1 MHYAPPPHVTQNWTV
16 TKPAASGRRGIV
28 ASQSRDAAEVGIA
41 VLEAGGNAI
50 DAAVAVGLAL
60 PTVEPWNSGLGGIGF
75 AVVHRAGERR
85 AEVVDFGPVAPRGLN
100 PGLFK
105 LTGGRRDELFSWP
118 EVVGD
123 ANIHGPLSV
132 AIPSTVAGYRL
143 MHERWGKMPLA
154 DIITPAIALA
164 ERGLARDWFT
174 TVKIAGVAATL
185 AKYAESARIY
195 LPGGFPPVGPD
206 QGNPGYF
213 RLGNLA
219 ATLGRLREAGL
230 RDFYEGDI
238 AASIVSDLAAMG
250 GVLSAADLRGCQAR
264 VVPAMEIG
272 WHGRVLQLATGLTA
286 APTLAAVLNRMAEV
300 PTAGRPDAAWYAALA
315 GSLKAAYAER
325 LSGLGDAEPMAAETC
340 TTHFTVCDEAGTM
353 VAVTSTL
360 LSTMGSRVVLPQ
372 SGVLLNNGIMWFDP
386 RPGQANSIAPG
397 KRPLTNMCPIV
408 LASEDRPI
416 LAAGASGGRRIM
428 AAVFQMMAYVADFG
442 MDPQAAAH
450 HPRIDVSG
458 PDNITADMR
467 LGAEIIA
474 ALRDLGPVEVVEHR
488 TAPANFACPNLI
500 LQRDDGTR
508 EGISD
513 VMSPWSAALAQP
525 A

>member
-1 MHYAPPPHVTQNWTV
+1 MHYTPPPHVTQHWTV
-16 TKPAASGRRGIV
+16 TKPSATGRRGIV
-28 ASQSRDAAEVGIA
+28 VSQARDAAEVGIA

-75 AVVHRAGERR
+75 AVIHRAGQRR

-100 PGLFK
+100 PGAFK
-105 LTGGRRDELFSWP
+105 LTGRMRDELFTWP
-118 EVVGD
+118 EVEGD

-132 AIPSTVAGYRL
+132 AIPSTVAGYAL
-143 MHERWGKMPLA
+143 MHERWGSMQLA
-154 DIITPAIALA
+154 DLIGPAIALA

-195 LPGGFPPVGPD
+195 LPGGLPPIGPD
-206 QGNPGYF
+206 SGNPGFF

-219 ATLGRLREAGL
+219 ATLARLRDAGL

-238 AASIVSDLAAMG
+238 AASMVADLAAMG

-264 VVPAMEIG
+264 VLPATEIG
-272 WHGRVLQLATGLTA
+272 WHGRVMQLATGLTA
-286 APTLAAVLNRMAEV
+286 APTLASVLGRMADV
-300 PTAGRPDAAWYAALA
+300 KHGPQPDAAWYSALA
-315 GSLKAAYAER
+315 GSLLAAYAER
-325 LSGLGDAEPMAAETC
+325 LAGLGDAEPMAAETC
-340 TTHFTVCDEAGTM
+340 TTHFTVCDADGTM
-353 VAVTSTL
+353 VSVTSTL

-372 SGVLLNNGIMWFDP
+372 SGVLLNNGVMWFDP

-397 KRPLTNMCPIV
+397 KRPLTNMCPVI
-408 LASEDRPI
+408 LAADDRPI

-428 AAVFQMMAYVADFG
+428 ASVFQMMSYVADFG
-442 MDPQAAAH
+442 MDPQTAAH

-458 PDNITADMR
+458 PETITADER
-467 LGAEIIA
+467 LGAEIIG
-474 ALRDLGPVEVVEHR
+474 ALRAVAPVEVVEHR
-488 TAPANFACPNLI
+488 TAPVNFACPNLI

-508 EGISD
+508 TGISD
-513 VMSPWSAALAQP
+513 VMSPWSAALAQ
-525 A
+525 